1 MDWGLVGVCHG
12 GGGTELWGSSANER
26 SRSTG
31 FRLGPGSICASR
43 WNEGGDLQGLKG
55 GGGGEAA
62 AAQFLC
68 AAERG
73 EAAARVAAGCGG
85 EG

>member
-31 FRLGPGSICASR
+31 FRLGPGSVCVRVQSQNKARAWRCDSAGDSPRRGCSAS
-43 WNEGGDLQGLKG
+43 G
-55 GGGGEAA
+55 GGAPA
-62 AAQFLC
+62 KAF
-68 AAERG
+68 
-73 EAAARVAAGCGG
+73 
-85 EG
+85 